1 MTTNLTQATVIAMQ
15 IANICNNAAN
25 LAASAPYAE
34 FATMLIEL
42 DPVDRNE
49 VCYTIL
55 LETEA
60 KAWNIAKTGIRNALK
75 ARGHDFGESG
85 PDHRKRADR
94 KVPFTIITKAEKE
107 SAKREAEQL
116 AEEQQKVLRAQA
128 IEREQLKKLEDDK
141 QITEDT
147 LVSVLLSECK
157 RLGLDS
163 HKAAMLLAKS
173 QDLSVVP
180 TTELEALRT
189 AIAPRTAKSKSRTAT
204 VA

>member
-1 MTTNLTQATVIAMQ
+1 MSTNLTQATVVAMQ

-34 FATMLIEL
+34 FASMLIEL

-49 VCYTIL
+49 ACYTVL

-85 PDHRKRADR
+85 PDHRKRAER
-94 KVPFTIITKAEKE
+94 KVPFTIVTKAEKE

-116 AEEQQKVLRAQA
+116 AEEQQKTLRAQA

-147 LVSVLLSECK
+147 LVSVLLSECA

-163 HKAAMLLAKS
+163 RKAATLLAGS
-173 QDLSVVP
+173 LELAVVS
-180 TTELEALRT
+180 TVELETLRAAAT
-189 AIAPRTAKSKSRTAT
+189 PKTTKRNTAT
-204 VA
+204 VG